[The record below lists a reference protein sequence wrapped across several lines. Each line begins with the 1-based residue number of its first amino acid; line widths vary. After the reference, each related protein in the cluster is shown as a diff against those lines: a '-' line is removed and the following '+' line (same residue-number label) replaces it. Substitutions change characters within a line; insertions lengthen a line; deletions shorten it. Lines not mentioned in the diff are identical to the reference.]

1 MKTKHFTFSVPLIGH
16 MYLLKQTPV
25 EVLMDHHTKY
35 GDVFRLDAGPL
46 PTVYLCNYEDIKQ
59 AMKEDIM

>member
-35 GDVFRLDAGPL
+35 GDVFLPCPL
-46 PTVYLCNYEDIKQ
+46 PTGYLCNYEDIKQ